1 MATRAALAFID
12 CETTGLNEEIDQI
25 WEVGLILRGPG
36 HGINDEQHLTIHVE
50 GITKEMFHP
59 DARAIGRFDERYGLD
74 AQVLTRHQ
82 TAYALSGWLA
92 DRHLVGANPAFDQAF
107 LKRLLRTSGIGPT
120 WKHRLIDVENLVM
133 QDLNAP
139 TPMGLRQS
147 AEAEGVYFD
156 PEYEHTAYGDALTA
170 MKLYD
175 LCVHGVVPAGRP
187 Q

>member
-1 MATRAALAFID
+1 MTASRAALAFID
-12 CETTGLNEEIDQI
+12 LETTGLNDRLDQI

-36 HGINDEQHLTIHVE
+36 QDEEQHVTLHID

-59 DARAIGRFDERYGLD
+59 DARRIGRFDERYGLD

-82 TAYALSGWLA
+82 TAYALAGWLA
-92 DRHLVGANPAFDQAF
+92 DRHLVGANPAFDQGF
-107 LKRLLRTSGIGPT
+107 LKDLFWKHELVPT
-120 WKHRLIDVENLVM
+120 WKHRLIDVETLVM
-133 QDLNAP
+133 QDLNMPA
-139 TPMGLRQS
+139 PMGLRQS

-156 PEYEHTAYGDALTA
+156 PDHEHTAYGDALTA

-175 LCVHGVVPAGRP
+175 LCVHGIVPAGRP